1 MNSAEILRNAAYEE
15 GHKAGRAEAAKE
27 ILEDIEEILIS
38 KLDAFNKLQENPS
51 LVYPNTH
58 EAEYWQGRAV
68 TCGEILQII
77 SLKKNYEY
85 KVG

>member
-1 MNSAEILRNAAYEE
+1 MNSSEILRNAAYEE
-15 GHKAGRAEAAKE
+15 GRKAGRAEIAKE

-38 KLDAFNKLQENPS
+38 KLDTFNKLQENPS
-51 LVYPNTH
+51 LADPNTH

-77 SLKKNYEY
+77 SRKKKYEY

>member
-15 GHKAGRAEAAKE
+15 GRKAGKAEGAKE
-27 ILEDIEEILIS
+27 ILEDIEELLIS
-38 KLDAFNKLQENPS
+38 KLDAFNKLQKDPS
-51 LVYPNTH
+51 SAYPNTH

-68 TCGEILQII
+68 TCGEILQVI
-77 SLKKNYEY
+77 SRKKKYEY

>member
-1 MNSAEILRNAAYEE
+1 MNSAEILRNADYEE
-15 GHKAGRAEAAKE
+15 GYRTGKAEAAKE
-27 ILEDIEEILIS
+27 ILEDIEETLIS
-38 KLDAFNKLQENPS
+38 KLDAFNKLQEDPS
-51 LVYPNTH
+51 LAQPNTH

-77 SLKKNYEY
+77 SRKKKYEY